1 MQTRPGVGQRR
12 ALRLVQR
19 RLRIPSHYDQFD
31 LQSDDSV
38 FDGDRYLAAV
48 RRAGGVSRLTRML
61 LADSTPRSFRQL
73 HSGRAAGAPSEGGIA
88 EWWKE
93 LDITGAVTSGLKD
106 FGASFVWDNVVKAGG
121 KWVLGRFLDAY
132 GLSAVRDFLFPQ
144 SDTAR
149 LIEMVE
155 RLTVRINAL
164 EEKSDKIL
172 KEIAELKAQ
181 VAATPAIRL
190 LTHID
195 TNHNSLRN
203 IAKLKPDEV
212 GRAGAT
218 HALLRAIANDL
229 DDRGLLNTVV
239 AGKNGPGV
247 LVLESRRA
255 AVAPFFTPKDS
266 QEIRS
271 VYEYYALYQ
280 LRLANLLTEYWNT
293 QSCSQP
299 PGRTPDPQTC
309 LAPSTIQDEFDPIT
323 DEHRDAEGTPQARR
337 ARGTLRGHPQEPH
350 VGQCSTVG
358 ERRAVQATGGRLRQG
373 QPPPVPE
380 AEPGLADPGNDL
392 AGQSEF
398 RSLIDS
404 VPQGQKPYEFLTKN
418 AGLVSS
424 APAGTPLDRQGHMWL
439 GAGGEGPTSADRQRG
454 YKPVDRLTCSN
465 RSCHY
470 PISRVNLQE
479 NDRPGPH
486 VFTNKLYDLDLHAYF
501 GHAMPRP
508 QRVAPNSYWHP

>member
-1 MQTRPGVGQRR
+1 M
-12 ALRLVQR
+12 
-19 RLRIPSHYDQFD
+19 
-31 LQSDDSV
+31 
-38 FDGDRYLAAV
+38 FDGDRFLAAV
-48 RRAGGVSRLTRML
+48 RRAGGVSRLTRLL
-61 LADSTPRSFRQL
+61 LADGTPRSFREL
-73 HSGRAAGAPSEGGIA
+73 RTGRTAGAEPESAIA

-93 LDITGAVTSGLKD
+93 LDITSAVTSGLKD
-106 FGASFVWDNVVKAGG
+106 FGASFVWDNVIKAGG

-132 GLSAVRDFLFPQ
+132 GLSAVKDFLFPQ

-149 LIEMVE
+149 LIEMVD
-155 RLTVRINAL
+155 RLNVRINAL

-195 TNHNSLRN
+195 TNHNSLKN
-203 IAKLKPDEV
+203 LAKLKPDEV

-229 DDRGLLNTVV
+229 DDRHLLNTVV

-255 AVAPFFTPKDS
+255 VLAPFFTPRDS

-271 VYEYYALYQ
+271 VYDYYALYQ
-280 LRLANLLTEYWNT
+280 LRFANLLTEYWNT

-299 PGRTPDPQTC
+299 PGTTPNPQTC
-309 LAPSTIQDEFDPIT
+309 LAPSTIQAEFDPFSTNIAT
-323 DEHRDAEGTPQARR
+323 Q
-337 ARGTLRGHPQEPH
+337 RGLLKPAVPAGHFVDTRKNLMWVSAPPWVSGVPYKPQEEGCDRGNLHP
-350 VGQCSTVG
+350 CS
-358 ERRAVQATGGRLRQG
+358 RLS
-373 QPPPVPE
+373 
-380 AEPGLADPGNDL
+380 PGWSNPGNDL

-404 VPQGQKPYEFLTKN
+404 VPEGQKPYEYLTKN

-424 APAGTPLDRQGHMWL
+424 APAGTPIDRKGHMWL
-439 GAGGEGPTSADRQRG
+439 GAGGEGPSAPDRSRG
-454 YKPVDRLTCSN
+454 YKPVDRLSCVN
-465 RSCHY
+465 RSCHLLA
-470 PISRVNLQE
+470 SV
-479 NDRPGPH
+479 
-486 VFTNKLYDLDLHAYF
+486 T
-501 GHAMPRP
+501 
-508 QRVAPNSYWHP
+508 